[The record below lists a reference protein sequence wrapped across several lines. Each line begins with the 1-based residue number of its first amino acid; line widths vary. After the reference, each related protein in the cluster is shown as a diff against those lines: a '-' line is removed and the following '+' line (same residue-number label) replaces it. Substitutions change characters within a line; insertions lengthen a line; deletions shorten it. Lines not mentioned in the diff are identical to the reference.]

1 MWIVLAAPHYPP
13 RNIGGVEFF
22 VQSLARW
29 LHQQGHRVEVIAVER
44 IEYGPFPRVTARVD
58 RSEGFPV
65 HWLTVRWRKG
75 PLGLR
80 DRFDN
85 PAMELWFKAYFHSR
99 NPDVFHLH
107 SGYLLTVAPLR
118 AARKAGIPT
127 VVSLHD
133 FWFLCAH
140 HTLLRPSGEVC
151 PGPEDPAGCA
161 YCWLSQGRRYRWME
175 KGLAR
180 LGVKSPHQR
189 AGHLLRRWPFFW
201 PWAHVMETRLRTTLA
216 ELNQASEIHSPSR
229 FLIRLHQAFGMR
241 SERISL
247 IPHFVP
253 PDLTS
258 IPLIRGRENPG
269 GIHVVYIGQIAP
281 HKGIHV
287 LIEGMRRA
295 KAMLSLEDAP
305 RLQLTIY
312 GNDQAFP
319 DYRRLLEQRIGE
331 DPTIRLA
338 GILPRERLGE
348 ALAEADWLALP
359 SIWPEITGI
368 VALEALASGVPVLAS
383 AVGGIPE
390 VVRHGENG
398 WLVPPGDPEAIAQA
412 LIRSAREREWLE
424 QLRMRAKP
432 IFSFEQAM
440 SAWISLYSE
449 IAGKAQVPGAVE
461 EAVAHEPA

>member
-29 LHQQGHRVEVIAVER
+29 LHQQGHRVEVVCVEK

-58 RSEGFPV
+58 QAEGFPV

-85 PAMELWFKAYFHSR
+85 PAMELWFRAYFHSR

-161 YCWLSQGRRYRWME
+161 YCWLSQGRRYRWLE
-175 KGLAR
+175 RGLIQ
-180 LGVKSPHQR
+180 LGVEHPHRQ
-189 AGHLLRRWPFFW
+189 AGRFLRLWPFFQ
-201 PWAHVMETRLRTTLA
+201 PWVQVMETRLRTTLA

-229 FLIRLHQAFGMR
+229 FLVRLHQAFGMR

-258 IPLIRGRENPG
+258 IPSIRGRENPS

-319 DYRRLLEQRIGE
+319 DYRRLLEQKIGE

-359 SIWPEITGI
+359 SIWPENSPI
-368 VALEALASGVPVLAS
+368 VVLEALAAGVPVLAS

-390 VVRHGENG
+390 AVRQGENG
-398 WLVPPGDPEAIAQA
+398 WLVPPGDPEAIAQV
-412 LIRSAREREWLE
+412 LIRSVRERGWLE

-432 IFSFEQAM
+432 IFSFEHAM

-449 IAGKAQVPGAVE
+449 IAGKAQVPRAVE